1 MLAEPNAVYV
11 ATYIDAQ
18 TVSTNEAGSL
28 VKAYRGTTRSES
40 GNLGTEVVQEIGRP
54 SRWLVM
60 ETWNDVSSFET
71 HKKAASTIGFQN
83 KLKTI
88 QNSPYDERTHKVLSV
103 DSKPWAL
110 ERGKLSVVT
119 HVDVPPQARDQAEAL
134 LKKLAEASRSDE
146 GNLRYDVLQESPMR
160 TNHFTIF
167 AVWKDRKAF
176 DSHETKPH
184 TRQFRDAI
192 APMLGAPYDERLYM
206 SE

>member
-18 TVSTNEAGSL
+18 TVSTNEARSL

-40 GNLGTEVVQEIGRP
+40 GNLGTEIVQEIGRP
-54 SRWLVM
+54 SRWVVM
-60 ETWNDVSSFET
+60 EIWNDVPSFET
-71 HKKAASTIGFQN
+71 HKKAASTMGFQN
-83 KLKTI
+83 KLKAI
-88 QNSPYDERTHKVLSV
+88 QNSPHDERTHKGLSV

-134 LKKLAEASRSDE
+134 LKKLAEASRTDE

-184 TRQFRDAI
+184 TRQFREEI